1 MSNHVKNGVIGPA
14 MQKERLINHFKK
26 KPTYQE
32 FLDKRAGAEEMK
44 INVADE
50 LRFFNK

>member
-1 MSNHVKNGVIGPA
+1 

-32 FLDKRAGAEEMK
+32 FLDKRSGAEEMK